1 MSYNVVICIWH
12 CCISLPVVCV
22 SLLAL
27 QAWQV
32 SQLLTCPSCILFC
45 ATVVIHCISSLEA
58 RLLWNTLLSWSW
70 ISLRIIVCLVIC
82 GCWSDSLVPWMFWYY
97 FREEL
102 LKIIDET
109 KSKITGQWVW
119 AVLYQYIFLPEMEM
133 GGSFTW

>member
-1 MSYNVVICIWH
+1 
-12 CCISLPVVCV
+12 
-22 SLLAL
+22 
-27 QAWQV
+27 
-32 SQLLTCPSCILFC
+32 
-45 ATVVIHCISSLEA
+45 
-58 RLLWNTLLSWSW
+58 
-70 ISLRIIVCLVIC
+70 
-82 GCWSDSLVPWMFWYY
+82 MFWYY